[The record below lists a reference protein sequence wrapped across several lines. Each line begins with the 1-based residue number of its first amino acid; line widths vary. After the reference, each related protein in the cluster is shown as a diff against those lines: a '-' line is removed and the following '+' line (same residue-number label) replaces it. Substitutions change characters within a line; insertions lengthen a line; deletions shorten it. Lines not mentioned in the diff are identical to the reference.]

1 MQAQKR
7 HVWLMLGLLSLLGC
21 ASLPA
26 QPPPSSPY
34 ALLSFPISIQLLA
47 LDTQQFDPRFPVN
60 RLRVNPG
67 AHTLYLA
74 YAAIG
79 PGHSASHNGQHAA
92 PFTLEVQEGMTYH
105 FVPKT

>member
-1 MQAQKR
+1 MQAKK
-7 HVWLMLGLLSLLGC
+7 HHAGLIIGLLSLLGC

-26 QPPPSSPY
+26 QPSPASPY
-34 ALLSFPISIQLLA
+34 AVLSFPIAIQLLA

-67 AHTLYLA
+67 QHTLQFA
-74 YAAIG
+74 YTATG

-92 PFTLEVQEGMTYH
+92 PFTLEVQEGMIYH
-105 FVPKT
+105 FVAKT